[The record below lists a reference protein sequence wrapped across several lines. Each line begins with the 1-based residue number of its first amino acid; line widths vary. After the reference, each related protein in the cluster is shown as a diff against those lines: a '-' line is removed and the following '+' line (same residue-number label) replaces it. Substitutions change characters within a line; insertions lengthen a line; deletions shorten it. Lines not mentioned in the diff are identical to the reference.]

1 MKRLGLLAVVG
12 CALLSACATARPVP
26 YNWGGYSSS
35 LYSFKKDPTDEKLQA
50 HKQVL
55 IQIIQGSAE
64 KSLKVPPGVCAEYG
78 YILIREGNTAE
89 GMKYL
94 DLEAQTFPESKAFVE
109 RVKTQASQPTA
120 EKEKTP

>member
-1 MKRLGLLAVVG
+1 MKRLALLAVAG
-12 CALLSACATARPVP
+12 CTLLSACATAGPVP
-26 YNWGGYSSS
+26 YNWDDYSSS

-55 IQIIQGSAE
+55 IRIILESEE

-78 YILIREGNTAE
+78 YILTREGKTAE
-89 GMKYL
+89 GIRYL

-109 RVKTQASQPTA
+109 RVKAQVSQPTA

>member
-1 MKRLGLLAVVG
+1 
-12 CALLSACATARPVP
+12 
-26 YNWGGYSSS
+26 

-109 RVKTQASQPTA
+109 RVKAQAIQPPT